1 MLDHFRFQSGY
12 IQQSFVTLSLSGN
25 DVEDFLQKQSTFDYK
40 NLSEQKFSL
49 MSFLDPQGRV
59 EFYCWALKQKKQA
72 FLLIPNLLEKVA
84 FQRLERFLI
93 SEDVEIKNLGLENWF
108 ILIGPDSTNF
118 KATDSYEGILIEEL
132 AYFQKILPKNQKIH
146 EEDFEIIRKL
156 NGWPTLNG
164 NDHQN
169 DLLNNLRLF
178 ELSHTPNKGCY
189 PGQETVSKIATRRGA
204 AYAPVLIQVSAP
216 ISSGDLFNFDRKIG
230 QVYECIEWD
239 KNFYLITRVLRDFR
253 VQGMSLSLNINN
265 EVIQGKVMYYPLLS
279 GDNAEKAKEYFYL
292 GAEEF
297 RNDNL
302 SIAEKYLRQAINLD
316 PVNFDAYEALGVMLG
331 RQERFFE
338 AIEVMKKLI
347 EVDPASVMAH
357 TNLSLFYMRVG
368 KIEEAEQEKSLAT
381 IKSFQKFG
389 QEAKM
394 KDEEQ
399 AKKEQQESEW
409 SRRESMFRQVLE
421 IDAEDNL
428 ANYGL
433 GNIYVEKGLWLESI
447 SYLERVLKNDEQ
459 YSVAYL
465 ALGKAYKGLNR
476 REDAKKIFEKGV
488 LIAAKKG
495 DLMPANQMQAELTN
509 L

>member
-25 DVEDFLQKQSTFDYK
+25 DVEDFLQNQSTFDFK

-59 EFYCWALKQKKQA
+59 EFYCWALKERKQTY
-72 FLLIPNLLEKVA
+72 LLIPNLLEQVA
-84 FQRLERFLI
+84 IQRLERFLI

-108 ILIGPDSTNF
+108 ILIGPDSINF
-118 KATDSYEGILIEEL
+118 KATESFEGVLIEEL
-132 AYFQKILPKNQKIH
+132 AYFQKVLPQNQKIQVD
-146 EEDFEIIRKL
+146 DFEKIRKL

-164 NDHQN
+164 VDHQN
-169 DLLNNLRLF
+169 ELLNNLRLF
-178 ELSHTPNKGCY
+178 ELSLIPNKGCY
-189 PGQETVSKIATRRGA
+189 PGQETVSKIATHRGA
-204 AYAPVLIQVSAP
+204 AYAPVLIRVSAP
-216 ISSGDLFNFDRKIG
+216 TGSGDLFNFDRKIG
-230 QVYECIEWD
+230 QAYECIEWK
-239 KNFYLITRVLRDFR
+239 KNFYLTSRVLRDFR
-253 VQGMSLSLNINN
+253 VQGMSLSLTINN
-265 EVIQGKVMYYPLLS
+265 EVIQGQVLYYPLLS
-279 GDNAEKAKEYFYL
+279 GNNAEKAKEHFYL

-297 RNDNL
+297 RNGHL
-302 SIAEKYLRQAINLD
+302 SIAEKNLRCAINLD
-316 PVNFDAYEALGVMLG
+316 PLNFDAYEALGVMLG
-331 RQERFFE
+331 REERFLE
-338 AIEVMKKLI
+338 AIEVMKKLSEI
-347 EVDPASVMAH
+347 DPASVMAH

-389 QEAKM
+389 EEAKI
-394 KDEEQ
+394 KNEEQ
-399 AKKEQQESEW
+399 ARKEQQESEW

-421 IDAEDNL
+421 IDADDTL

-433 GNIYVEKGLWLESI
+433 GNIYVEKGQWLDSI

-476 REDAKKIFEKGV
+476 TEDAKKIFEKGV

-495 DLMPANQMQAELTN
+495 DLMPANQMQAELSN